1 MRRLLGLSRGI
12 DAVLARIADWTGW
25 FMLVLMTVIIVDV
38 ITRKAGFQFPYF
50 TSTRLQEL
58 EWHLHT
64 IIFAGWMGWAVVSN
78 WVGTRLLPEPG
89 TETNLMEMVRTIG
102 FAATPGL
109 LAPLALLFPEARLSV
124 FSIALLWMLAATVT
138 AIRAALDYV
147 STVRAVV
154 VCAIGWVVQASAA
167 ALALYL
173 LVATSPPLF

>member
-1 MRRLLGLSRGI
+1 MRG
-12 DAVLARIADWTGW
+12 
-25 FMLVLMTVIIVDV
+25 LVLSMWRAALLDADLYEEIESDPRSVWQALVVVVCVSI
-38 ITRKAGFQFPYF
+38 AGGLGIGWPHAGSIFL
-50 TSTRLQEL
+50 SALIL
-58 EWHLHT
+58 
-64 IIFAGWMGWAVVSN
+64 FAGWIGWAVVSN
-78 WVGTRLLPEPG
+78 WVGTRLFPEPG

-147 STVRAVV
+147 STMRAVV
-154 VCAIGWVVQASAA
+154 VCAIGWVLQAGAA

-173 LVATSPPLF
+173 LVATSPPLL